1 MFYFKIFI
9 GFVKTEYTTQTEDW
23 HNGKYVVI
31 FNTDQFRSASLFF
44 SSLIYFDVSW
54 LNNFNVYLIERPP
67 WYNWNIVESGVKH
80 HQTNKQTNN
89 LIVRVSIIKHNTSLS
104 KWLICA

>member
-31 FNTDQFRSASLFF
+31 SNTDRFRSASLFF
-44 SSLIYFDVSW
+44 
-54 LNNFNVYLIERPP
+54 
-67 WYNWNIVESGVKH
+67 
-80 HQTNKQTNN
+80 
-89 LIVRVSIIKHNTSLS
+89 
-104 KWLICA
+104 